1 MKLFA
6 LVTLLVALTQ
16 CYGFYSG
23 PKLGM
28 VSRKAHGR
36 PLEML
41 TKNSEGSGVQGRQAW
56 DEEGISASSMLKS
69 MTILSAL
76 CPLAAP
82 GVVEAA
88 DTAAPV
94 GQFGGSNVSLYFTLA
109 LYVLTLPG
117 LYSLVTRSVKTKP
130 VRKVYDIPGP
140 ANPSAKPLRQTAA
153 EVMAYFKSMNYEV
166 VAAEEVITFRG
177 VIGRSNSQAF
187 FLTFCTFMGLGSLGL
202 VLQTIS
208 PDLIGGKAY
217 LLTLLSP
224 YAGFYYWKNAQRT
237 DEVQIKIETSDD
249 DTVTSIISLGGKEDL
264 ERFSKT
270 LQLPERGK
278 VYVKG
283 MFDDFEEEGGQTL
296 QAPPAMAIAG
306 GDAPVPSPV
315 TLEAGDDIVEGEDE

>member
-1 MKLFA
+1 MSLQKL
-6 LVTLLVALTQ
+6 T
-16 CYGFYSG
+16 
-23 PKLGM
+23 M
-28 VSRKAHGR
+28 
-36 PLEML
+36 
-41 TKNSEGSGVQGRQAW
+41 NSERSDDKGEHIRSSSG
-56 DEEGISASSMLKS
+56 ESASAMWKG
-69 MTILSAL
+69 IIALSSL
-76 CPLAAP
+76 SLLADP
-82 GVVEAA
+82 GIVEAA
-88 DTAAPV
+88 DSAVPV

-283 MFDDFEEEGGQTL
+283 MFDDFEEGSESL
-296 QAPPAMAIAG
+296 QPPSAVAVTTEN
-306 GDAPVPSPV
+306 APVPSSV
-315 TLEAGDDIVEGEDE
+315 TLEAGDDLVEGDEE